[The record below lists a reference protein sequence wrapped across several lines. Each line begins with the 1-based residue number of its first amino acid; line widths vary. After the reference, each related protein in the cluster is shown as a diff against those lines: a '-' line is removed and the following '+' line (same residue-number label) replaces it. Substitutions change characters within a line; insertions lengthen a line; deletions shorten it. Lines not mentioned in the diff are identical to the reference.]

1 MTPPT
6 TQFQCDVGASPLNGF
21 SIACD
26 GTVSVNGN
34 SHFYECP
41 TGENGENNIY
51 TTPPSGQQGCF
62 EITLE
67 ATSCLPSC
75 PAPPPPPPPPSPKTC
90 PIGLTSP
97 YQYPHEIIP
106 VSSTTPDKAPG
117 TSYFGS
123 INPTTSSLYV
133 FDIPSDYA
141 GRTCTLEFFLPAAKD
156 LKTSSYT
163 ISGSGALD
171 FAKLQ
176 ANPNQGTTFNN
187 KPGIATDYGVTNVSP
202 GGSYSIATFDCPA
215 GSQISFEI
223 SSSGGTCLTYFQ
235 DFNPAA

>member
-6 TQFQCDVGASPLNGF
+6 TQFQCDVGASPLNEF

-26 GTVSVNGN
+26 GSVSVNGN

-41 TGENGENNIY
+41 TGDSGENNIY

-62 EITLE
+62 EVMLE

-75 PAPPPPPPPPSPKTC
+75 PAPPAPSPAPKTC
-90 PIGLTSP
+90 PVGLAGP

-123 INPTTSSLYV
+123 INPDTSSLYV

-141 GRTCTLEFFLPAAKD
+141 GKTCTLEFFLPAAKD

-187 KPGIATDYGVTNVSP
+187 KPGIAIDYGVTNVSP

-215 GSQISFEI
+215 GSQISFDI
-223 SSSGGTCLTYFQ
+223 SSRGGTCLTYFQ